1 MGDNPAETV
10 LNNVRGM
17 QIIADLAVKY
27 GTKKLVMVSTDKA
40 VNSTNVMGC
49 SKRICEMYSQ
59 LLNNE
64 QTGIQFVTTRFGN
77 VLSSNGSVIPIFKE
91 QLKIGAPLAITHPD
105 IIRYFMLIPETC
117 RLVCRLVRW
126 GMVARVSYSIS
137 GSL

>member
-64 QTGIQFVTTRFGN
+64 
-77 VLSSNGSVIPIFKE
+77 
-91 QLKIGAPLAITHPD
+91 
-105 IIRYFMLIPETC
+105 
-117 RLVCRLVRW
+117 
-126 GMVARVSYSIS
+126 
-137 GSL
+137 